1 MTDEQETE
9 TLTVAVATCGRPSAL
24 ATCLAALARQTRLPD
39 EVIVVDQDPRPET
52 RDVVAACGLPV
63 VYVEQ
68 ERRGLSAS
76 RNLALA
82 LAGSAILAVTDDDC
96 YPDDDWCHAI
106 LCAFA
111 SPQAPDGVTGP
122 VLPPDGIPPADMCAL
137 SMRPSRETVVY
148 AQRIAPWVV
157 GSGANFACRRGILAA
172 IGGWNERLGVGTPGR
187 AGEDCEINYRLL
199 VAGNRIRYDGNVVI
213 HHAWQTRERRRE
225 TRWTYGYGIGA
236 LCGTVFGRAD
246 HYAFRMLGSYGKQHL
261 LGIGDALKSGDGKAV
276 QERVVALAALLP
288 GFVYGFRAERAE
300 PRKPIHGA

>member
-1 MTDEQETE
+1 MAEPARE

-52 RDVVAACGLPV
+52 RAVVAACGLPV

-76 RNLALA
+76 RNRALA
-82 LAGSAILAVTDDDC
+82 LADSTILAVTDDDC
-96 YPDDDWCHAI
+96 YPDDDWCRAI
-106 LCAFA
+106 LLAFA
-111 SPQAPDGVTGP
+111 GPQAPDAVTGP
-122 VLPPDGIPPADMCAL
+122 VLPPDGPPPADMCAL
-137 SMRPSRETVVY
+137 SMRPSRETVVH

-157 GSGANFACRRGILAA
+157 GSGANFACRRAILTG

-199 VAGNRIRYDGNVVI
+199 VAGNRVCYDGNVVI

-236 LCGTVFGRAD
+236 LCGTVFARAD
-246 HYAFRMLGSYGKQHL
+246 RYALRMLGSYGKHHL
-261 LGIGDALKSGDGKAV
+261 RGIGDGIRSGDGKAV
-276 QERVVALAALLP
+276 QERLVALAALLP
-288 GFVYGFRAERAE
+288 GFAYGWRSERAD
-300 PRKPIHGA
+300 PSRGA